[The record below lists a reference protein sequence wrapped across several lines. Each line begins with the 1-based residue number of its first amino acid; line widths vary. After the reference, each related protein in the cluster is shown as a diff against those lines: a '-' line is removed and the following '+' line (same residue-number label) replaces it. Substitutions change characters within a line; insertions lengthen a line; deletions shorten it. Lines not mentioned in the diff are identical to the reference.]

1 MQLPTVKFVT
11 NELLTAFH
19 HRTVLPRLQA
29 AITYLQRAAL
39 GRERKQAGHSVAG
52 AIKVG

>member
-19 HRTVLPRLQA
+19 NRAVLPGLQA
-29 AITYLQRAAL
+29 AITHLQRAAL
-39 GRERKQAGHSVAG
+39 GREWKQACHVVAG